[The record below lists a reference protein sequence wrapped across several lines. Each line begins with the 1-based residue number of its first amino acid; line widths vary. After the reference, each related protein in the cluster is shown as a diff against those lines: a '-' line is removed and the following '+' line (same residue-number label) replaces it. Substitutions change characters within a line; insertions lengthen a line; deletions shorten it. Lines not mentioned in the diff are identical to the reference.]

1 MLEIPLINWD
11 VNRMLG
17 WCTQCVISSKNA
29 VNQAKTFTI
38 TDTKIYVLVVTL
50 SIEDNVNP
58 LYKFN
63 LDLNQN

>member
-1 MLEIPLINWD
+1 
-11 VNRMLG
+11 MLG

-63 LDLNQN
+63 LDLNQI